1 MDEDFKV
8 ALYALLIVFIATFML
23 VIVCSTY
30 LYISSLINCWYIE
43 KMLYYL
49 FIAELLM

>member
-8 ALYALLIVFIATFML
+8 ALYGLLLAFVATFIL
-23 VIVCSTY
+23 VIVYSTY
-30 LYISSLINCWYIE
+30 LFINSLISCWYIE
-43 KMLYYL
+43 RMLYYL